1 MIIMKIMIINNDQ
14 NNDNNDNTDNNDHD
28 DDDDADDDVDIADDA
43 KVSEPFQFPP
53 GKCLKSDDSREP
65 LRCPASCFC
74 LSGL

>member
-1 MIIMKIMIINNDQ
+1 MKIMIINNDQ

-28 DDDDADDDVDIADDA
+28 DDDDDDDDDDVDIADDA

-53 GKCLKSDDSREP
+53 RKCLKSDDSREP

>member
-1 MIIMKIMIINNDQ
+1 MKIMIINNDQ

-28 DDDDADDDVDIADDA
+28 DDDDADDDDDDVDIADDA

-53 GKCLKSDDSREP
+53 RKCLKSDDSREP